1 MQAVR
6 VLVVAAVFL
15 CGSGF
20 VQGAEDYPLS
30 LTMDANLTAGP
41 TTVSS
46 VVTIQ
51 VERLMSKSGLTR
63 VSNELKF
70 GGYTRFLNAL
80 RPLPVVG
87 SVEVNGR
94 KVDLRY
100 ANEQRSE
107 AGRRLVLVS
116 DQPLFFLS
124 SDPDKNRTGYQLTIV
139 ELNFDAKGSVS
150 GTMAGAARV
159 KPSPDGSVVLDDFS
173 GAPVKLTPRVTK
185 P

>member
-6 VLVVAAVFL
+6 VLVLAAAL
-15 CGSGF
+15 SGSGF
-20 VQGAEDYPLS
+20 AQGAEDYPLS
-30 LTMDANLTAGP
+30 LTMDASLTAGP
-41 TTVSS
+41 TTVNS
-46 VVTIQ
+46 VVTIR

-100 ANEQRSE
+100 ANEQRNE

-124 SDPDKNRTGYQLTIV
+124 SDPDKTRTGYQLTIV
-139 ELNFDAKGSVS
+139 ELNFDAKRSVS